1 MDINTNKNTESKQ
14 TTQTK
19 YVNMLQA
26 KRFDQTKTIIS
37 DTERKKKERVK
48 VKYIKTI
55 KKFKLNV
62 HVLHLWHAF
71 DNHNQS
77 F

>member
-37 DTERKKKERVK
+37 DTERKGKKKSKRK
-48 VKYIKTI
+48 
-55 KKFKLNV
+55 
-62 HVLHLWHAF
+62 
-71 DNHNQS
+71 
-77 F
+77 

>member
-37 DTERKKKERVK
+37 DTERKGKKKRVK
-48 VKYIKTI
+48 ENK
-55 KKFKLNV
+55 
-62 HVLHLWHAF
+62 
-71 DNHNQS
+71 D
-77 F
+77 